1 MLDQVC
7 QLARNAGD
15 AIMQVYDGTKP
26 MDVVSKADNSPVTA
40 ADIAAHTVIMDG
52 LRTLTPDIPVL
63 SEEDPPGWEVR
74 QHWQRYWLVDPLDGT
89 KEFIKRN
96 GEFTVNIALID
107 HGKPI
112 LGVVYAPV
120 MNVMYSVAEGKAWK
134 EECGVRKQIQVR
146 DARPPLVV
154 ISRSHAD
161 AELKEY
167 LQQLGEHQTTSIG
180 SSLKFC
186 LVAEGQAQLYPR
198 FGPTNIWDTAA
209 GHAVAAAAGAHVH
222 DWQLS
227 EEDPPGW
234 EVRQHWQRYW
244 LVDPLDG
251 TKEFIKRNG
260 EFTVNIALID
270 HGKPILGVVYAPV
283 MNVMYSVAEGKA
295 WKEECG
301 VRKQI
306 QVRDARPPLVVISRS
321 HADAELKEYLQQ
333 LGEHQTTSIGS
344 SLKFCLVAEG
354 QAQLYPRFGPTN
366 IWDTAAGH
374 AVAAAAGA
382 HVHDWQG
389 KPLDYTPRESFLNPG
404 FRVSIY

>member
-26 MDVVSKADNSPVTA
+26 MGVVSKADNSPVTA

-120 MNVMYSVAEGKAWK
+120 MNVMYSAAEGKAWK

-167 LQQLGEHQTTSIG
+167 LQQLGEHQTRPS
-180 SSLKFC
+180 
-186 LVAEGQAQLYPR
+186 
-198 FGPTNIWDTAA
+198 
-209 GHAVAAAAGAHVH
+209 
-222 DWQLS
+222 
-227 EEDPPGW
+227 
-234 EVRQHWQRYW
+234 
-244 LVDPLDG
+244 
-251 TKEFIKRNG
+251 
-260 EFTVNIALID
+260 AL
-270 HGKPILGVVYAPV
+270 
-283 MNVMYSVAEGKA
+283 
-295 WKEECG
+295 
-301 VRKQI
+301 R
-306 QVRDARPPLVVISRS
+306 
-321 HADAELKEYLQQ
+321 
-333 LGEHQTTSIGS
+333 
-344 SLKFCLVAEG
+344 
-354 QAQLYPRFGPTN
+354 
-366 IWDTAAGH
+366 
-374 AVAAAAGA
+374 
-382 HVHDWQG
+382 
-389 KPLDYTPRESFLNPG
+389 
-404 FRVSIY
+404 

>member
-52 LRTLTPDIPVL
+52 LRT
-63 SEEDPPGWEVR
+63 
-74 QHWQRYWLVDPLDGT
+74 

-120 MNVMYSVAEGKAWK
+120 MNIMYSA
-134 EECGVRKQIQVR
+134 
-146 DARPPLVV
+146 
-154 ISRSHAD
+154 
-161 AELKEY
+161 
-167 LQQLGEHQTTSIG
+167 
-180 SSLKFC
+180 
-186 LVAEGQAQLYPR
+186 
-198 FGPTNIWDTAA
+198 
-209 GHAVAAAAGAHVH
+209 
-222 DWQLS
+222 
-227 EEDPPGW
+227 
-234 EVRQHWQRYW
+234 
-244 LVDPLDG
+244 
-251 TKEFIKRNG
+251 
-260 EFTVNIALID
+260 
-270 HGKPILGVVYAPV
+270 
-283 MNVMYSVAEGKA
+283 AEGKA

>member
-120 MNVMYSVAEGKAWK
+120 MNVMYSA
-134 EECGVRKQIQVR
+134 
-146 DARPPLVV
+146 
-154 ISRSHAD
+154 
-161 AELKEY
+161 
-167 LQQLGEHQTTSIG
+167 
-180 SSLKFC
+180 
-186 LVAEGQAQLYPR
+186 
-198 FGPTNIWDTAA
+198 
-209 GHAVAAAAGAHVH
+209 
-222 DWQLS
+222 
-227 EEDPPGW
+227 
-234 EVRQHWQRYW
+234 
-244 LVDPLDG
+244 
-251 TKEFIKRNG
+251 
-260 EFTVNIALID
+260 
-270 HGKPILGVVYAPV
+270 
-283 MNVMYSVAEGKA
+283 AEGKA

-389 KPLDYTPRESFLNPG
+389 KTAGLHSARVVPESWVQSVYLLINLCS
-404 FRVSIY
+404 RSITCCTSS